1 MCNKCYFQ
9 LKNILKRHSAPS
21 LLKAGATYEEHKNKW
36 CSFDETLK
44 SDQCASCRHRAS
56 LTTGCLRRQSLCQPT
71 LNNKKTSQTTHPSSC
86 DRLVEKSNST
96 AARQT
101 DQHENETSPITD
113 SNYVEMT
120 DTERLYESQH
130 IAQTSMTI
138 IDQLQQL
145 THCIIAE
152 TSATSRDDSHHMTAP
167 SETTIDNIQYI
178 GSHDVPHSSEIH
190 FTPPFIPIAESAP
203 LKSSR
208 TQTVTVDTSTSPMF
222 KHDKSFSQSLGLSEN
237 APLSKE
243 EEKLSTHLVRRKL
256 NSDPGPQ
263 GTYPCLWCLM
273 PRRDMHNPRD
283 HCEHRSLESL
293 LADNKTFMQQ
303 TDGEKKQANKF
314 YNSLHAPLVGI
325 ELGKVSPPYL
335 HILLGVV
342 LKHHKLLEDAAYK
355 LDKKVACQPDD
366 FLLPLGKLLKR
377 YGSQW
382 GRAYELQERLLY
394 EEGCLGFSE
403 LNDSQEQIDK
413 YTQQIHKTE
422 LISFL
427 MHKELQPRKGPIAS
441 SLDTVL
447 TKHRITPQ
455 AYHSRS
461 FVGNHCHKYLQSAV
475 YTDLTQIIVTKT
487 QQCTSNPMIIDEA
500 CTLQLLFDNLNN
512 AFSTVHRA
520 ISHTKPIALSSLL
533 EIEIAIDT
541 YMATY
546 RRMFPRKIIPKKHL
560 LEKHC
565 IPHIKQHLFGLGP
578 LGEQGT
584 ENSHQMI
591 GVLETRAR
599 GIKNDMCKLKFI
611 LSSHL
616 LQVAPATRDSV

>member
-1 MCNKCYFQ
+1 MSQ
-9 LKNILKRHSAPS
+9 LL
-21 LLKAGATYEEHKNKW
+21 
-36 CSFDETLK
+36 CSTQLQVGLIICVTRLGSWFAW
-44 SDQCASCRHRAS
+44 QRHRAS

-71 LNNKKTSQTTHPSSC
+71 LNNKNTSQTTPSSSC
-86 DRLVEKSNST
+86 DRLGEQSNST

-101 DQHENETSPITD
+101 DRHENETSPITD
-113 SNYVEMT
+113 SNYVPMT
-120 DTERLYESQH
+120 LTGTERLHESQR

-145 THCIIAE
+145 THTIIAE
-152 TSATSRDDSHHMTAP
+152 TSTTSRDDSHHMTAP
-167 SETTIDNIQYI
+167 SETTIDNTQYI
-178 GSHDVPHSSEIH
+178 GSRNVPHSSQIH
-190 FTPPFIPIAESAP
+190 FITPFIPIAESTP

-208 TQTVTVDTSTSPMF
+208 TQKITVDTSTSPMF
-222 KHDKSFSQSLGLSEN
+222 KHDKSFSHSLGLSEN

-273 PRRDMHNPRD
+273 PRRDMHNPSD

-314 YNSLHAPLVGI
+314 FNSLHAPLVGI
-325 ELGKVSPPYL
+325 EL
-335 HILLGVV
+335 
-342 LKHHKLLEDAAYK
+342 
-355 LDKKVACQPDD
+355 DKCGFCGRKFAIAVAKNHDD
-366 FLLPLGKLLKR
+366 RLKR
-377 YGSQW
+377 YWSQW

-403 LNDSQEQIDK
+403 LSDSQEQIDK

-422 LISFL
+422 NLISFL
-427 MHKELQPRKGPIAS
+427 MHKELQPRIGPIAS

-475 YTDLTQIIVTKT
+475 YTDLTQTIVTKT

-500 CTLQLLFDNLNN
+500 CNLQLLFDNLNN

-520 ISHTKPIALSSLL
+520 ISHTKPIAPSSLP

-546 RRMFPRKIIPKKHL
+546 RRMFPRKIIPKQHL

-565 IPHIKQHLFGLGP
+565 IPHIKQHLFGLG
-578 LGEQGT
+578 LLEEQGT

-591 GVLETRAR
+591 GLLETRAR

-616 LQVAPATRDSV
+616 LQVAPALRDSV